1 MNIEN
6 IETHNIVFIRLPTK
20 ANMKKKKKKEVQF
33 NMGFYTILKLY
44 MRSEMI

>member
-6 IETHNIVFIRLPTK
+6 IETPNIIFIRLPTK
-20 ANMKKKKKKEVQF
+20 ENMKKKVQF

-44 MRSEMI
+44 MRSEII